1 MFFSW
6 LILAFNAKACK
17 ICPTE
22 TVQCAAF
29 SCLFS
34 LYFTLTEYME
44 SLRKIKLETINDA
57 KNNMHT
63 N

>member
-1 MFFSW
+1 MQKHVKFVQPR
-6 LILAFNAKACK
+6 LL
-17 ICPTE
+17 
-22 TVQCAAF
+22 QCAAF